1 MRLPETLHHDWMDA
15 RVEAYL
21 DDELPAGEHARFE
34 QSLAADADWNAEL
47 FLARQIHDGLR
58 ALPEPVCPPHVA
70 ETVLAYAR
78 REARYA
84 WLERFHAWMQQQFT
98 ALWQPALAMTVVVLL
113 VVSASLIGRPEP
125 PAPTYAD
132 AEVEQALA
140 EVKLALGYISEV
152 GRQTGK
158 VVRDD
163 VIAERVVG
171 RVQNALNVR
180 QKRSDNT
187 QR

>member
-1 MRLPETLHHDWMDA
+1 MDA

-21 DDELPAGEHARFE
+21 DDALPADERIRFE
-34 QSLAADADWNAEL
+34 QSLDAGWDGEL
-47 FLARQIHDGLR
+47 FLARQIREGLR
-58 ALPEPVCPPHVA
+58 TLPEPVCPPHVTDA
-70 ETVLAYAR
+70 VLAYTR
-78 REARYA
+78 REVRASWIA
-84 WLERFHAWMQQQFT
+84 RFHEWMQQQFT

-113 VVSASLIGRPEP
+113 VVSASLIGRPKQP
-125 PAPTYAD
+125 PPTDPAV
-132 AEVEQALA
+132 AQALA
-140 EVKLALGYISEV
+140 EVKLAFRYVSEA

-171 RVQNALNVR
+171 RVQNALNAR
-180 QKRSDNT
+180 QQSSDDT

>member
-1 MRLPETLHHDWMDA
+1 MKASDTLHDWMDA

-21 DDELPAGEHARFE
+21 DGALSVGEEARFE
-34 QSLAADADWNAEL
+34 QGLAVDADWDAEL
-47 FLARQIHDGLR
+47 FLARQIRDGLR
-58 ALPEPVCPPHVA
+58 ALPDPVCPPHVTEA
-70 ETVLAYAR
+70 VLAQVR
-78 REARYA
+78 REARTS
-84 WLERFHAWMQQQFT
+84 WIEQFHAWMQQQFT
-98 ALWQPALAMTVVVLL
+98 ALWQPALAMTVVLLL
-113 VVSASLIGRPEP
+113 VVSASLIGRPAP

-140 EVKLALGYISEV
+140 EVKMALGYLSEV
-152 GRQTGK
+152 SRQTGK

-171 RVQNALNVR
+171 NVQHALNAR
-180 QKRSDNT
+180 HPRADDM